1 MDDEDERQLRWLLD
15 GLAGGGGAQ
24 KNGGE
29 EAAKK
34 RNEERV
40 GVVRYPEISGHH
52 VSGSLKESGTLGPLV
67 QREILAAAAIAL

>member
-1 MDDEDERQLRWLLD
+1 VDDEDERQLRWLLD
-15 GLAGGGGAQ
+15 GLAGSD
-24 KNGGE
+24 
-29 EAAKK
+29 AKK
-34 RNEERV
+34 RSEERV